1 MSSINRKNFLDNIRW
16 ITILVVVFFHI
27 FFYYNNIGVT
37 PMFRGL
43 AENSSVEGVAPTI
56 TFAGIYQYAVYQ
68 WFMLLLFI
76 ISGICAR
83 FSLENKTKK
92 QFLKDRV
99 RKLLVPSTLGIITFQ
114 WVGGYLIFLQQFP
127 SQEATKIPGF
137 VQYLIWVA
145 CGIGP
150 LWFCQVLFVACLLL
164 VLIKTIDKKNKLLIL
179 GSKSN
184 IIVLILLEVVMWGA
198 AQILNMPMITTYRM
212 CYYPLAFLL
221 GYFVFSEEKV
231 LNLLKKW
238 GILFLAAGIAFG
250 VVYTYMFYGTYYA
263 EYEVL
268 NHPISVANAYF
279 TTLGF
284 LGVGQHIFNFS
295 NSFSAYMNKAGWGI
309 YICHI
314 FVLLVTNTLLIPVV
328 GSVPMMVIYL
338 IELVAAFFG
347 SIVLWEVLSRIPLIR
362 WLLFGI
368 KKVKK
373 EVENV
378 QG

>member
-1 MSSINRKNFLDNIRW
+1 MSSINRKKFLDNIRW

-43 AENSSVEGVAPTI
+43 AENSPVEGVTPTI
-56 TFAGIYQYAVYQ
+56 TFAGIYQYAVYP

-127 SQEATKIPGF
+127 SEEAAKIPGF

-164 VLIKTIDKKNKLLIL
+164 VLIKAIDKKSKLLIL

-212 CYYPLAFLL
+212 CYYPLAFIL
-221 GYFVFSEEKV
+221 GYYVFSQEKV
-231 LNLLKKW
+231 LELLRKW

-263 EYEVL
+263 EYKVL

-279 TTLGF
+279 TTLGI
-284 LGVGQHIFNFS
+284 LGVGQRIFNFS

-328 GSVPMMVIYL
+328 GSVPMIVIYL

-347 SIVLWEVLSRIPLIR
+347 SIVLWEVLRRIPLIR
-362 WLLFGI
+362 WLLFGN

>member
-1 MSSINRKNFLDNIRW
+1 MSSINRKNYLDNIRW
-16 ITILVVVFFHI
+16 ITILVVVVFHI

-37 PMFRGL
+37 PMFKGL
-43 AENSSVEGVAPTI
+43 ADNPSVEGVAPAI
-56 TFAGIYQYAVYQ
+56 TFAGIYQHAVYQ

-92 QFLKDRV
+92 QFLKDRA

-127 SQEATKIPGF
+127 TEDADKIPGF

-145 CGIGP
+145 CGIGA

-164 VLIKTIDKKNKLLIL
+164 VFIKAIDKKDKLLIL

-184 IIVLILLEVVMWGA
+184 FIVVIFLEVVMWGA

-212 CYYPLAFLL
+212 CYYPLSFLL
-221 GYFVFSEEKV
+221 GYYVFSQENV

-238 GILFLAAGIAFG
+238 GLLFLVAGIAFG
-250 VVYTYMFYGTYYA
+250 AVYTYMFYGTYYA

-268 NHPISVANAYF
+268 NHPVSVAYAYF
-279 TTLGF
+279 TTLGI

-295 NSFSAYMNKAGWGI
+295 NVFSAYMNKSCWGI

-314 FVLLVTNTLLIPVV
+314 FVLLLTNILLIPVA

-338 IELVAAFFG
+338 IELVVALIG
-347 SIVLWEVLSRIPLIR
+347 SIVLWEVLRRIPLIR

-373 EVENV
+373 EVVNV